1 MKRMEKRGLVVA
13 VALTAACA
21 SAPRPPPWIP
31 AAGDYTARSGRFTV
45 RLPNGWMLHPETDS
59 LIASRDGVFLQRIDV
74 RTHEV
79 GKPLGSTKKVFAR
92 GMLPQEAAEVVQ
104 DAIVSSPGMQG
115 ASLIENGPAE
125 VAGRPGFKL
134 AFAYKDGDGLKTKA
148 VVYGVLA
155 GDSVYELMY
164 RAPERYYFSRDVDT
178 FEAVRASFRISPDV
192 AGARGAQ

>member
-1 MKRMEKRGLVVA
+1 MKRMPKQVLAVA
-13 VALTAACA
+13 VALGAACA
-21 SAPRPPPWIP
+21 SAPRPRWIP
-31 AAGDYTARSGRFTV
+31 AAGDYTAQSGRYTV
-45 RLPNGWMLHPETDS
+45 RLPDGWMLHPDSES
-59 LIASRDGVFLQRIDV
+59 LIASRDGVSLQSIQV
-74 RTHEV
+74 RAHQV
-79 GKPLGSTKKVFAR
+79 GKPLGSTKKVFTR

-134 AFAYKDGDGLKTKA
+134 VFAYKDPEGLKTKA

-155 GDSVYELMY
+155 GDSLYELTY
-164 RAPERYYFSRDVDT
+164 RAPQRHYFARDADT
-178 FEAVRASFRISPDV
+178 FEAVRASFRISPEV

>member
-1 MKRMEKRGLVVA
+1 MKRMPKRLLVVA
-13 VALTAACA
+13 VALTTACA
-21 SAPRPPPWIP
+21 SARRPVWIP
-31 AAGDYTARSGRFTV
+31 AAGDYTAQSGRFAV
-45 RLPNGWMLHPETDS
+45 RLPGGWMLHPEAES
-59 LIASRDGVFLQRIDV
+59 LVASRDGVFLQRIDV
-74 RTHEV
+74 RAHEV

-104 DAIVSSPGMQG
+104 DAVVSSPGMQG

-134 AFAYKDGDGLKTKA
+134 VFAFKDGGGLKAKA

-155 GDSVYELMY
+155 GDSLYELMY
-164 RAPERYYFSRDVDT
+164 RAPQRHYFARDVET
-178 FEAVRASFRISPDV
+178 FEAVRASFRISPEV

>member
-1 MKRMEKRGLVVA
+1 MKRMPKRVLVVA

-21 SAPRPPPWIP
+21 SAPRPRWIP
-31 AAGDYTARSGRFTV
+31 AAGDYTAQSGRFTV
-45 RLPNGWMLHPETDS
+45 RLPDGWMLHAEAES
-59 LIASRDGVFLQRIDV
+59 LVASRDGIFLQRIDV
-74 RTHEV
+74 RAHEV

-104 DAIVSSPGMQG
+104 DAVVSSPGMQG

-134 AFAYKDGDGLKTKA
+134 VFAYKDGDGLKTKA

-155 GDSVYELMY
+155 GDSLYELMY
-164 RAPERYYFSRDVDT
+164 RAPQRHYFARDVET
-178 FEAVRASFRISPDV
+178 FEAVRASFRITPEV
-192 AGARGAQ
+192 AGARGAK